1 MLKCTIGFIA
11 VAEASVTLRLVSII
25 SVIFSGEKEHEA
37 IFLVLLSVIIPLVL
51 AFETIFVGNTTELFL
66 WNNKTAG
73 INSSIFGQ
81 GHGYTLL
88 EVLPLCTAI
97 HKRKD

>member
-1 MLKCTIGFIA
+1 MKLSEERKLEVVF
-11 VAEASVTLRLVSII
+11 
-25 SVIFSGEKEHEA
+25 
-37 IFLVLLSVIIPLVL
+37 FLVLLSVIIPLVL
-51 AFETIFVGNTTELFL
+51 AFETIFVANTTELFL

-81 GHGYTLL
+81 GHGYALL

-97 HKRKD
+97 HERRD

>member
-1 MLKCTIGFIA
+1 MLKCTIGFIT

-51 AFETIFVGNTTELFL
+51 AFETIFFL

-81 GHGYTLL
+81 GHGYALL

>member
-1 MLKCTIGFIA
+1 MQTGSRFFFGTSLCNY
-11 VAEASVTLRLVSII
+11 SI
-25 SVIFSGEKEHEA
+25 
-37 IFLVLLSVIIPLVL
+37 
-51 AFETIFVGNTTELFL
+51 ETIFVANTTELFL

-81 GHGYTLL
+81 GHGYALL
-88 EVLPLCTAI
+88 EVLPLYTAI

>member
-25 SVIFSGEKEHEA
+25 SIIFSGEKEHEA

-81 GHGYTLL
+81 GHGYALL

>member
-25 SVIFSGEKEHEA
+25 SVSGEKEHEA

-81 GHGYTLL
+81 GHGYALL
-88 EVLPLCTAI
+88 EVLPLCSAI

>member
-1 MLKCTIGFIA
+1 MKLSEECKLEVVF
-11 VAEASVTLRLVSII
+11 
-25 SVIFSGEKEHEA
+25 
-37 IFLVLLSVIIPLVL
+37 FLVLLTVIIPLVL
-51 AFETIFVGNTTELFL
+51 AFETIFVANTTKLFL

-81 GHGYTLL
+81 GHCYALL

>member
-37 IFLVLLSVIIPLVL
+37 IFLVRLSVIIPLVL

-81 GHGYTLL
+81 GHGYALL
-88 EVLPLCTAI
+88 EVLPLRTAI

>member
-1 MLKCTIGFIA
+1 MKLSEECKLEVVF
-11 VAEASVTLRLVSII
+11 
-25 SVIFSGEKEHEA
+25 
-37 IFLVLLSVIIPLVL
+37 FLVLLSVIIPLVL
-51 AFETIFVGNTTELFL
+51 AFETIFVANTTELFL

-73 INSSIFGQ
+73 INSSLFGQ
-81 GHGYTLL
+81 GHGYALL

>member
-37 IFLVLLSVIIPLVL
+37 IFLVLLCVIIPLVL

-81 GHGYTLL
+81 GHGYALL

>member
-51 AFETIFVGNTTELFL
+51 AFETIFVANTTELFL

-73 INSSIFGQ
+73 INSSLFGQ
-81 GHGYTLL
+81 GHGYALL
-88 EVLPLCTAI
+88 EVLPLYTAI

>member
-1 MLKCTIGFIA
+1 MLKCTVGFIA

-81 GHGYTLL
+81 GHGYALL